1 MSKIYTRTNTGEE
14 PHFAGTCDYGK
25 PGVDDCRGMMC
36 EECATSNA
44 PMSVHDVKAELERMA
59 NGKGYAVGFNELIY
73 GHKSIKS
80 LMSYEVYIA
89 GSGWHHRKTWREALD
104 SLRKRMDAQTSEKV
118 TR

>member
-1 MSKIYTRTNTGEE
+1 MSEIYKRTNTGEE
-14 PHFAGTCDYGK
+14 PPFAGTCDYGK

-36 EECATSNA
+36 EECARANA